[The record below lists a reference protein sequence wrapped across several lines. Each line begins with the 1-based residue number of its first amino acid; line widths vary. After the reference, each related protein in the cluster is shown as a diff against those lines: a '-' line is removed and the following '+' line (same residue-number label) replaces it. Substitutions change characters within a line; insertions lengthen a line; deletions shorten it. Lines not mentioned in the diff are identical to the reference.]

1 MKKIITYDLETT
13 FLQKGQKRINQRM
26 LEIALYCKEFSFSK
40 LINPC
45 QKYNNGEEIIES
57 LNAMDQNP
65 EKSLRF
71 WTKLLVEKRHLK
83 SHLKRAGQ
91 EKQAD
96 AISILLQRS
105 QKAMDNKGEYTSNQ
119 WLYALENNKE
129 DVKLAKKY
137 LDKYEVDGTKGPLF
151 YDTKSTLEEALN
163 IGIGRTWVAHNGK
176 SFDSKIVVG
185 NCDRLGIKINVDFE
199 DSLPMFRR
207 TITSDSYS
215 QPLLYRGIFGKGYK
229 AHHALSDAI
238 ALYELL
244 EYVSDKESITIEQ
257 LFETKKSQVNP
268 KWDSDLLTISGVG
281 QKSVEKFKKGGIHTK
296 KDLYK
301 WVQNNPHEQFLKQF
315 RGVYRYKS
323 LADRLYPI

>member
-1 MKKIITYDLETT
+1 MKRFLTYDLETT
-13 FLQKGQKRINQRM
+13 FLQKGQKRTNQRM

-45 QKYNNGEEIIES
+45 DQYNNGEEVIDS
-57 LNAMDQNP
+57 LNKMDQNP
-65 EKSLRF
+65 EKTLRF

-83 SHLKRAGQ
+83 SHFKRAGQ

-105 QKAMDNKGEYTSNQ
+105 DKAKDNKGEYTTSQ
-119 WLYALENNKE
+119 WLYALENNKD

-137 LDKYEVDGTKGPLF
+137 LDKYKVEGTKGPLF
-151 YDTKSTLEEALN
+151 YDCKSTLEEALK
-163 IGIGRTWVAHNGK
+163 IGTGRTWVAHNGK

-185 NCDRLGIKINVDFE
+185 NCDRLKIEINVDFE
-199 DSLPMFRR
+199 DSLPMFRK

-244 EYVSDKESITIEQ
+244 EYVSDKENVTIEK
-257 LFETKKSQVNP
+257 LFEVQKAPIKKYT
-268 KWDSDLLTISGVG
+268 SDLGTIVGVG
-281 QKSVEKFKKGGIHTK
+281 QKSIEKFKKGGIHTK

-301 WVQNNPHEQFLKQF
+301 WVGTHSHSEFLKQF

-323 LADRLYPI
+323 LADKLYPI

>member
-1 MKKIITYDLETT
+1 MKKFLTYDLETC
-13 FLQKGQKRINQRM
+13 FLKTGQKRTNQRM

-45 QKYNNGEEIIES
+45 EQYKSGEEVIES
-57 LNAMDQNP
+57 LHKMDQNP
-65 EKSLRF
+65 EKTLRF
-71 WTKLLVEKRHLK
+71 WVRLLVEKRHLK
-83 SHLKRAGQ
+83 SHFKRAGQ
-91 EKQAD
+91 EKQAG
-96 AISILLQRS
+96 AISTLLQRS
-105 QKAMDNKGEYTSNQ
+105 AKALDNKGEYSSNQ
-119 WLYALENNKE
+119 WLYALENNKD

-137 LDKYEVDGTKGPLF
+137 LDEYEVEEKSNSPLF

-163 IGIGRTWVAHNGK
+163 IGIGRTWIAHNGK
-176 SFDSKIVVG
+176 SFDSKIMRG
-185 NCDRLGIKINVDFE
+185 NCDRLNIKVNVNFE

-244 EYVSDKESITIEQ
+244 EYVSDKENVTIEK
-257 LFETKKSQVNP
+257 LFEVKKTP
-268 KWDSDLLTISGVG
+268 IKKYSDLLEISGIG
-281 QKSVEKFKKGGIHTK
+281 PRSVEKFKMGGIHCK

-301 WVQNNPHEQFLKQF
+301 WVSTHSHDEFLKQF
-315 RGVYRYKS
+315 RGVYHYKS
-323 LADRLYPI
+323 FAEKLYPI

>member
-1 MKKIITYDLETT
+1 MKKFLTYDLETS
-13 FLQKGQKRINQRM
+13 FLKTGQKRTNQRM

-45 QKYNNGEEIIES
+45 DQYKSGQEVIES
-57 LNAMDQNP
+57 LHKMDQNP
-65 EKSLRF
+65 EKTLRF

-83 SHLKRAGQ
+83 SHFKRAGQ
-91 EKQAD
+91 QKQAD
-96 AISILLQRS
+96 AISTLLQRS
-105 QKAMDNKGEYTSNQ
+105 AKALDNKGEYTSNQ
-119 WLYALENNKE
+119 WLYALENNKD

-137 LDKYEVDGTKGPLF
+137 LDEYEVEEKSNSPLF

-163 IGIGRTWVAHNGK
+163 IGIGRTWVAHNGR
-176 SFDSKIVVG
+176 SFDSKIVRG

-229 AHHALSDAI
+229 AHHALDDCI

-244 EYVSDKESITIEQ
+244 EYVSDKENVTIEK
-257 LFETKKSQVNP
+257 LFEVKKAP
-268 KWDSDLLTISGVG
+268 IKKYSDLLEISGIGV
-281 QKSVEKFKKGGIHTK
+281 KSLEKFKKGGIHCK

-301 WVQNNPHEQFLKQF
+301 WVQEHSHDEFLKQF

-323 LADRLYPI
+323 FAEKLYPI

>member
-1 MKKIITYDLETT
+1 MKKFLTYDLETC
-13 FLQKGQKRINQRM
+13 FLQKGQRRTNQRM

-45 QKYNNGEEIIES
+45 QKYNCGEEIIES

-96 AISILLQRS
+96 AISTLLVRS

-151 YDTKSTLEEALN
+151 YDTKSTLEETLK
-163 IGIGRTWVAHNGK
+163 IGIGRTWIAHNGK
-176 SFDSKIVVG
+176 SFDEKIVRG
-185 NCDRLGIKINVDFE
+185 NCDRLNIKINVDFE

-229 AHHALSDAI
+229 AHHALDDAI
-238 ALYELL
+238 ALYQLL
-244 EYVSDKESITIEQ
+244 EYVSDKESITIEK
-257 LFETKKSQVNP
+257 LFEVKKSP
-268 KWDSDLLTISGVG
+268 IKKYDSDLSTIRGVG
-281 QKSVEKFKKGGIHTK
+281 QKSIEKFKKGGIHTK

-301 WVQNNPHEQFLKQF
+301 WVGTHSHEQFLKQF

-323 LADRLYPI
+323 LADKLYPI

>member
-1 MKKIITYDLETT
+1 MKKFLTYDLETC
-13 FLQKGQKRINQRM
+13 FLEKGQRRTNQRM

-45 QKYNNGEEIIES
+45 EQYKSGEEVISS

-65 EKSLRF
+65 EKTLRF

-83 SHLKRAGQ
+83 SHFKRAGQ
-91 EKQAD
+91 QKQAD
-96 AISILLQRS
+96 AISTLLVRS
-105 QKAMDNKGEYTSNQ
+105 AKALDNKGEYSSNQ
-119 WLYALENNKE
+119 WLFALENNKD

-137 LDKYEVDGTKGPLF
+137 LDEYEVEGTKGPLF
-151 YDTKSTLEEALN
+151 YNTKSTLEEALN
-163 IGIGRTWVAHNGK
+163 IGIGRTWIAHNGR
-176 SFDSKIVVG
+176 SFDEKIVVG
-185 NCDRLGIKINVDFE
+185 NCARDKIKCEVDFE

-207 TITSDSYS
+207 TIVSDSYS

-244 EYVSDKESITIEQ
+244 EYVSDKESITIEK
-257 LFETKKSQVNP
+257 LFEVQKAPNKKYT
-268 KWDSDLLTISGVG
+268 SDLGSIVGVG
-281 QKSVEKFKKGGIHTK
+281 QKSIEKFKKGGIHTK

-301 WVQNNPHEQFLKQF
+301 WVGTHSHDEFLKQF

-323 LADRLYPI
+323 LADKLYPI

>member
-1 MKKIITYDLETT
+1 MKRFLTYDLETT
-13 FLQKGQKRINQRM
+13 FLQKGQKRTNQRM

-45 QKYNNGEEIIES
+45 DQYNNGEEVIDS
-57 LNAMDQNP
+57 LNKMDQNP
-65 EKSLRF
+65 EKTLRF

-83 SHLKRAGQ
+83 SHFKRAGQ

-105 QKAMDNKGEYTSNQ
+105 DKAKDNKGEYTTSQ
-119 WLYALENNKE
+119 WLYALENNKD

-137 LDKYEVDGTKGPLF
+137 LDKYKVEGTKGPLF
-151 YDTKSTLEEALN
+151 YDCKSTLEEALK
-163 IGIGRTWVAHNGK
+163 IGTGRTWVAHNGK

-185 NCDRLGIKINVDFE
+185 NCDRLKIEINVDFE
-199 DSLPMFRR
+199 DSLPMFRK

-229 AHHALSDAI
+229 AHHALSDCI

-244 EYVSDKESITIEQ
+244 EYVSDKESITIEK
-257 LFETKKSQVNP
+257 LFETKKSQVKT
-268 KWDSDLLTISGVG
+268 KWDSDLGTIKGVG
-281 QKSVEKFKKGGIHTK
+281 QKSIEKFKKGGIHCK

-301 WVQNNPHEQFLKQF
+301 WVGTHSHSEFLTRF

-323 LADRLYPI
+323 LADKLYPI

>member
-1 MKKIITYDLETT
+1 
-13 FLQKGQKRINQRM
+13 
-26 LEIALYCKEFSFSK
+26 
-40 LINPC
+40 
-45 QKYNNGEEIIES
+45 
-57 LNAMDQNP
+57 MDQNP

-83 SHLKRAGQ
+83 SHFKRAEY

-105 QKAMDNKGEYTSNQ
+105 DKAKENKGEYSSNQ

-137 LDKYEVDGTKGPLF
+137 LDEYEVDGTKGPLF

-163 IGIGRTWVAHNGK
+163 IGIGRTWVAHNGR
-176 SFDSKIVVG
+176 SFDEKIVRG

-244 EYVSDKESITIEQ
+244 EYVSDKENLTFEK
-257 LFETKKSQVNP
+257 LFEVQKAPNKKYT
-268 KWDSDLLTISGVG
+268 SDLGSIVGVG
-281 QKSVEKFKKGGIHTK
+281 QKSIEKFKKGGIHCK
-296 KDLYK
+296 KDLYQ
-301 WVQNNPHEQFLKQF
+301 WVQKNSHEQFLKQF

-323 LADRLYPI
+323 LADKLSPI

>member
-1 MKKIITYDLETT
+1 MKKFLTYDLETC
-13 FLQKGQKRINQRM
+13 FLQKGQKRTNQRM

-45 QKYNNGEEIIES
+45 EKYNNGEEIIES
-57 LNAMDQNP
+57 LNSMDQNP

-83 SHLKRAGQ
+83 SHFKRAGQ

-105 QKAMDNKGEYTSNQ
+105 QKAMDNKGEYTTSQ

-137 LDKYEVDGTKGPLF
+137 LDKYEVEETKGPLF
-151 YDTKSTLEEALN
+151 YDCKSTLEEALK
-163 IGIGRTWVAHNGK
+163 IGTGRTWIAHNGK
-176 SFDSKIVVG
+176 SFDEKIVVG
-185 NCDRLGIKINVDFE
+185 NCARDKIKCEVVFE

-229 AHHALSDAI
+229 AHHALDDAI
-238 ALYELL
+238 ALYQLL
-244 EYVSDKESITIEQ
+244 EYVSDKESITIEK
-257 LFETKKSQVNP
+257 LFEVKKSP
-268 KWDSDLLTISGVG
+268 IKKYDSDLSTIRGVG

-296 KDLYK
+296 KDLYE
-301 WVQNNPHEQFLKQF
+301 WVQLHSHDEFLKQF
-315 RGVYRYKS
+315 RGVHRYKS
-323 LADRLYPI
+323 LADKLYPI